1 MKNFDKMNE
10 CYLKLKKWMPQ
21 KLAYK
26 LTVLYVKYQEG
37 ENMMLKKVTIKQY
50 IVLRAIHNTK
60 VVIASDT
67 EATVLIYV

>member
-1 MKNFDKMNE
+1 
-10 CYLKLKKWMPQ
+10 
-21 KLAYK
+21 
-26 LTVLYVKYQEG
+26 
-37 ENMMLKKVTIKQY
+37 MMLKKVTIKQY